1 MLELKEFLNEPKIE
15 KTKLY
20 QRLQC
25 SKNEALI
32 LKELCKSYVCAS
44 ASVSAFSL
52 LVGLFGEKDYVYL
65 DYLEDLKGLIK
76 RGFVTSGSGFFKN
89 IDSNKLSNSKLVLL
103 QSELS
108 LSQYFLDFIDSK
120 TSFKVPKIKAYG
132 AYLEYLRDEFLKVEL
147 YEKLSFARHS
157 EYYAVL
163 KSHIKEFEKY
173 IKECLKLS
181 KFHNVLNAIFKEHS
195 LNAKEQILFLALLKE
210 EYTLS
215 HENSSTR
222 EQNALLNLISENE
235 LELRQNKKLLED
247 DSKLLNLIEYDEYLN
262 AFGELSKSF
271 FISDEVLERVINSP
285 TKQNQKLKLESLVKE
300 QEIFELIEP
309 NIDINDIIM
318 PENTKELLSNILK
331 QKDKKVLERLSLWGI
346 KSSKNIEAKI
356 IFYGPPG
363 TGKTMSAFGVAKAM
377 KKAVLSFD
385 CSKILS
391 KWVGESEQNVRKIFD
406 TYKNIA
412 NSCKQSPILLLN
424 EADQFLSTRIEGGSG
439 SDKMHNQMQNI
450 FLEQIERFSGVLIA
464 TTNFLESLDSAFSR
478 RFDLKIEFK
487 KPDFKDRLKMWEK
500 FLPQNADFEEAFELE
515 TLAKYELSG
524 AQILMVVKNTALKT
538 AISKDGIFTMRAF
551 LESIQK
557 ELEGSLDRKSTRLNS
572 SHLKL
577 SRMPSSA

>member
-1 MLELKEFLNEPKIE
+1 MLELKEFLNEPKVE
-15 KTKLY
+15 KSKLY

-52 LVGLFGEKDYVYL
+52 LAGLFGEKDYAYL
-65 DYLEDLKGLIK
+65 DYLEDLKSLIK

-120 TSFKVPKIKAYG
+120 TSFEVPKIKAYG
-132 AYLEYLRDEFLKVEL
+132 AYLEYLRDEFLRVEL

-181 KFHNVLNAIFKEHS
+181 KFHNVLNAIFKEHA

-557 ELEGSLDRKSTRLNS
+557 ELEGSFDKS
-572 SHLKL
+572 KIVGF
-577 SRMPSSA
+577 

>member
-15 KTKLY
+15 KSKLY

-52 LVGLFGEKDYVYL
+52 LAGLFGEKDYAYL
-65 DYLEDLKGLIK
+65 DYLEDLKSLIK

-108 LSQYFLDFIDSK
+108 LSQYFLDFLDSK
-120 TSFKVPKIKAYG
+120 TSFEVPKIKAYG
-132 AYLEYLRDEFLKVEL
+132 AYLEYLRDEFLRVEL

-181 KFHNVLNAIFKEHS
+181 KFHNVLNAIFKEHA

-210 EYTLS
+210 EYALS

-285 TKQNQKLKLESLVKE
+285 TKQNQKLKLESIVKE

-557 ELEGSLDRKSTRLNS
+557 ELEGSFDKS
-572 SHLKL
+572 KIVGF
-577 SRMPSSA
+577 

>member
-15 KTKLY
+15 KSKLY

-52 LVGLFGEKDYVYL
+52 LAGLFGEKDYAYL
-65 DYLEDLKGLIK
+65 DYLEDLKSLIK
-76 RGFVTSGSGFFKN
+76 RGFITSGSGFFKN

-108 LSQYFLDFIDSK
+108 LSQYFLDFLDSK
-120 TSFKVPKIKAYG
+120 TSFEVPKIKAYG
-132 AYLEYLRDEFLKVEL
+132 AYLEYLRDEFLRVEL

-181 KFHNVLNAIFKEHS
+181 KFHNVLNAIFKEHA

-500 FLPQNADFEEAFELE
+500 FLPKNADFEEAFELE

-557 ELEGSLDRKSTRLNS
+557 
-572 SHLKL
+572 
-577 SRMPSSA
+577 

>member
-181 KFHNVLNAIFKEHS
+181 KFHNVLNAIFKEHA

-215 HENSSTR
+215 HENSAAR

-500 FLPQNADFEEAFELE
+500 FLPKNANFEEAFELE

-557 ELEGSLDRKSTRLNS
+557 ELEGSFDKS
-572 SHLKL
+572 KIVGF
-577 SRMPSSA
+577 

>member
-44 ASVSAFSL
+44 ACVSAFSL

-181 KFHNVLNAIFKEHS
+181 KFHNVLNAIFKEHA

-215 HENSSTR
+215 HENSAAR

-557 ELEGSLDRKSTRLNS
+557 ELEGSFDKS
-572 SHLKL
+572 KIVGF
-577 SRMPSSA
+577 

>member
-76 RGFVTSGSGFFKN
+76 RGFVASGSGFFKN

-163 KSHIKEFEKY
+163 KSHIKEFEKF

-181 KFHNVLNAIFKEHS
+181 KFHNVLNAIFKEHA
-195 LNAKEQILFLALLKE
+195 LNTKEQILFLALLKE

-215 HENSSTR
+215 HENSAAR

-557 ELEGSLDRKSTRLNS
+557 ELEGSFDKS
-572 SHLKL
+572 KIVGF
-577 SRMPSSA
+577 

>member
-44 ASVSAFSL
+44 ACVSAFSL
-52 LVGLFGEKDYVYL
+52 LVGLFGEKDYAYL

-181 KFHNVLNAIFKEHS
+181 KFHNVLNAIFKEHA
-195 LNAKEQILFLALLKE
+195 LNAKEQILFLSLLKE

-215 HENSSTR
+215 HENSAAR

-500 FLPQNADFEEAFELE
+500 FLPKNANFEEAFELE

-557 ELEGSLDRKSTRLNS
+557 ELEGSFDKS
-572 SHLKL
+572 KIVGF
-577 SRMPSSA
+577 

>member
-52 LVGLFGEKDYVYL
+52 LVGLFGEKDYAYL

-120 TSFKVPKIKAYG
+120 TSFEVPKIKAYG

-181 KFHNVLNAIFKEHS
+181 KFHNVLNAIFKEHA

-215 HENSSTR
+215 HENSAAR

-500 FLPQNADFEEAFELE
+500 FLPKNADFEEAFELE

-557 ELEGSLDRKSTRLNS
+557 ELEGSFDKS
-572 SHLKL
+572 KIVGF
-577 SRMPSSA
+577 

>member
-52 LVGLFGEKDYVYL
+52 LVGLFGEKDYAYL

-108 LSQYFLDFIDSK
+108 LSQYFLDFLDSK

-147 YEKLSFARHS
+147 YERLSFARHS

-181 KFHNVLNAIFKEHS
+181 KFHNVLNAIFKEHA

-215 HENSSTR
+215 HENSAAR

-524 AQILMVVKNTALKT
+524 AQILMIVKNTALKT

-557 ELEGSLDRKSTRLNS
+557 ELEGSFDKS
-572 SHLKL
+572 KIVGF
-577 SRMPSSA
+577 

>member
-15 KTKLY
+15 KSKLY

-52 LVGLFGEKDYVYL
+52 LVGLFGEKDYAYL

-163 KSHIKEFEKY
+163 KSHIKEFEEY

-181 KFHNVLNAIFKEHS
+181 KFHNVLNAIFKEHA
-195 LNAKEQILFLALLKE
+195 LNTKEQILFLALLKE

-215 HENSSTR
+215 HENSAAR

-500 FLPQNADFEEAFELE
+500 FLPKNADFEEAFELE

-557 ELEGSLDRKSTRLNS
+557 ELEGSFDKS
-572 SHLKL
+572 KIVGF
-577 SRMPSSA
+577 

>member
-15 KTKLY
+15 KSKLY

-52 LVGLFGEKDYVYL
+52 LAGLFGEKDYAYL

-181 KFHNVLNAIFKEHS
+181 KFHNVLNAIFKEHA

-215 HENSSTR
+215 HENSAAR

-412 NSCKQSPILLLN
+412 NSFKQSPILLLN

-557 ELEGSLDRKSTRLNS
+557 ELEGSFDKS
-572 SHLKL
+572 KIVGF
-577 SRMPSSA
+577 